1 MTDYVAPPK
10 KKKDSDNDN
19 KDYVATSKT
28 DDYVAP
34 PKTDDYVAPPKRDDY
49 VAPPKKGQSNSSD
62 YVDPTS
68 AEWRKNLVFQTKPSS
83 EYPKEEPKLDP
94 QVIPYSG
101 YGGYFD
107 TPKQDLSFYITGY
120 LVISLLYYFSSFQ
133 EMGFFGKIFWFGYIL
148 LSNYTYSWY
157 ADYRRFKGG
166 ILGWFFTPYGGIR
179 AGFAASSMMDYST
192 GKVKRGIFGGYK
204 MKMKKDIWSH
214 MFTFMILTI
223 IIEAIKYMIATPIAF
238 ISLFFHKSTVRKYV
252 RASEEAVR
260 G

>member
-10 KKKDSDNDN
+10 RKKDSDNDN
-19 KDYVATSKT
+19 KDYVVPPKK

-34 PKTDDYVAPPKRDDY
+34 PKKDDYVTPPKRDDY
-49 VAPPKKGQSNSSD
+49 VAPPKKGQSSSSD
-62 YVDPTS
+62 DWKKNPT
-68 AEWRKNLVFQTKPSS
+68 FQTKPSS

-107 TPKQDLSFYITGY
+107 TPKQDLSFYLTGY

-133 EMGFFGKIFWFGYIL
+133 EMKLFGKIFWFIYIL

-157 ADYRRFKGG
+157 IDYRRFKGG
-166 ILGWFFTPYGGIR
+166 LLGWFFTPYGGIR
-179 AGFAASSMMDYST
+179 AGYAASSMMDYST

-214 MFTFMILTI
+214 MFSFMILTI

-260 G
+260 D

>member
-34 PKTDDYVAPPKRDDY
+34 PKKDDYVAPPKRDDY

-62 YVDPTS
+62 YVDS
-68 AEWRKNLVFQTKPSS
+68 SSDEWKKNPVFQTKPSS
-83 EYPKEEPKLDP
+83 EYPKDLELDP
-94 QVIPYSG
+94 QIIPYSG

-107 TPKQDLSFYITGY
+107 TPKQDFSFYLTGY
-120 LVISLLYYFSSFQ
+120 LVISLLQYFASFR

-179 AGFAASSMMDYST
+179 AGYAASSMMDYST
-192 GKVKRGIFGGYK
+192 GKVKRGLFGGYK
-204 MKMKKDIWSH
+204 MKMKKDIGSH
-214 MFTFMILTI
+214 LLSFLI
-223 IIEAIKYMIATPIAF
+223 ITLIVEIIKYFVAIPVAF

>member
-10 KKKDSDNDN
+10 RKKDSDKDN
-19 KDYVATSKT
+19 NNDYVVPQKK
-28 DDYVAP
+28 DDYVSP
-34 PKTDDYVAPPKRDDY
+34 PKKDDYVSPPKRDDY
-49 VAPPKKGQSNSSD
+49 VAPPKKGQSSSSD
-62 YVDPTS
+62 DWKKNPT
-68 AEWRKNLVFQTKPSS
+68 FQTKPSS
-83 EYPKEEPKLDP
+83 EYQKDSELDP
-94 QVIPYSG
+94 QIIPYSG

-107 TPKQDLSFYITGY
+107 TPKQDFSFYLTGY

-179 AGFAASSMMDYST
+179 SGFAASSMMDYST
-192 GKVKRGIFGGYK
+192 GKVKRGFFGGYK

-214 MFTFMILTI
+214 LFSFMILTI
-223 IIEAIKYMIATPIAF
+223 IIEAIKYMITTPIAF

>member
-10 KKKDSDNDN
+10 KKKDSDN
-19 KDYVATSKT
+19 KDYV
-28 DDYVAP
+28 V
-34 PKTDDYVAPPKRDDY
+34 V
-49 VAPPKKGQSNSSD
+49 PKKGQSNSSD

-68 AEWRKNLVFQTKPSS
+68 DEWKKNPVFQTKPSS

-120 LVISLLYYFSSFQ
+120 LVISLFNYITSFN
-133 EMGFFGKIFWFGYIL
+133 ELGLWGKIFWPIYVL

-157 ADYRRFKGG
+157 IDYRRFKGG

-179 AGFAASSMMDYST
+179 AGYAASEIMDYST
-192 GKVKRGIFGGYK
+192 GKVKRGLFGGYK
-204 MKMKKDIWSH
+204 MKMKKDIGSH
-214 MFTFMILTI
+214 LLSFLIITFIVEI
-223 IIEAIKYMIATPIAF
+223 IKYFVAIPVASLIKIAYYFDIRRRERSIFETISELMIGE
-238 ISLFFHKSTVRKYV
+238 SLACPSKIENHL
-252 RASEEAVR
+252 
-260 G
+260 

>member
-10 KKKDSDNDN
+10 KKKDSDN
-19 KDYVATSKT
+19 KDYV
-28 DDYVAP
+28 VV

-68 AEWRKNLVFQTKPSS
+68 DEWKKNPVFQTKPSS

-120 LVISLLYYFSSFQ
+120 LVISLL
-133 EMGFFGKIFWFGYIL
+133 
-148 LSNYTYSWY
+148 
-157 ADYRRFKGG
+157 
-166 ILGWFFTPYGGIR
+166 GWFFTPYGGIR
-179 AGFAASSMMDYST
+179 AGYAASEIMDYST
-192 GKVKRGIFGGYK
+192 GKVKRGLFGGYK
-204 MKMKKDIWSH
+204 MKMKKDVGSH
-214 MFTFMILTI
+214 LLSFLIITF
-223 IIEAIKYMIATPIAF
+223 IIEIIKYFVAIPVSF